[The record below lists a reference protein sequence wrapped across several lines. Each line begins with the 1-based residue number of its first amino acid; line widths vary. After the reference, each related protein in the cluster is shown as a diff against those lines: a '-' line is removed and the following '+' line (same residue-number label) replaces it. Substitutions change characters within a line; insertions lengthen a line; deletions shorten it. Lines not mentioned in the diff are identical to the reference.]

1 MQEILQ
7 SGLLTPAEIV
17 DAGTGDSVNPE
28 RHWLGETEDVR
39 KEQLQA
45 AQESEE
51 MTGLASRTGTVFLTP
66 DEVRWIIRV
75 ADEAVKAHWRPSTA

>member
-7 SGLLTPAEIV
+7 AGLLSPAEIA
-17 DAGTGDSVNPE
+17 DAGTGDSANPE

-51 MTGLASRTGTVFLTP
+51 MTGRG
-66 DEVRWIIRV
+66 
-75 ADEAVKAHWRPSTA
+75 

>member
-7 SGLLTPAEIV
+7 AGLLTPAEIL
-17 DAGTGDSVNPE
+17 DAGTGDSANPE

-51 MTGLASRTGTVFLTP
+51 MTGLASRTREECQLARFFKTGTAFLMP
-66 DEVRWIIRV
+66 DGLSGSRMKE
-75 ADEAVKAHWRPSTA
+75 